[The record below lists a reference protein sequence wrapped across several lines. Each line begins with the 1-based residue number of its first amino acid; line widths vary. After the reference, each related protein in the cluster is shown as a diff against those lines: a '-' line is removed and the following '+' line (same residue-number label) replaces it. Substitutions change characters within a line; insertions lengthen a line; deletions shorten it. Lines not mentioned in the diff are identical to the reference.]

1 MTGAAVGPV
10 AFVGLGSMGDPMAR
24 RLIEQG
30 FALQAF
36 DVAPGRA
43 DALGELGARPA
54 ATAREAG
61 EGAEWAVVMVAT
73 PEQAESAVGGPDGVA
88 AGLAAGGTVI
98 ITSTIGPDAV
108 GTLAAEL
115 EGRGLRLLDAPVSG
129 NFRRAAAGELLI
141 LIGGPDELLAE
152 ARPVL
157 DALGNNV
164 VPCGPEI
171 GDGQKVKL
179 VNQLLCGVHIAAAAE
194 ALAYASRLGLDPRA
208 AYEAIRHGA
217 AASFMLE
224 DRGQRMLAREFDP
237 PRSSIDIFVKDMGL
251 VVGAGA
257 GAGASMPLAE
267 AARRMFDTG
276 AERGLG
282 SEDDSVVLRIY
293 EDPS

>member
-1 MTGAAVGPV
+1 MTGASTGPV

-30 FALQAF
+30 FELQAF

-43 DALGELGARPA
+43 EAVGARPA
-54 ATAREAG
+54 ASAREAG
-61 EGAEWAVVMVAT
+61 EGAQWAVVMVAT
-73 PEQAESAVGGPDGVA
+73 PDQAQAAVGGPDGVA
-88 AGLAAGGTVI
+88 AGLAPGGTVI
-98 ITSTIGPDAV
+98 VTSTVGPDAV
-108 GTLAAEL
+108 RSLASEL
-115 EGRGLRLLDAPVSG
+115 QDGGLRLLDAPVSG
-129 NFRRAAAGELLI
+129 NFRRAGAGELLI

-152 ARPVL
+152 ARPLL

-164 VPCGPEI
+164 VPCGPEV

-194 ALAYASRLGLDPRA
+194 ALAYAGRLGIDPRA

-251 VVGAGA
+251 VVGAGE
-257 GAGASMPLAE
+257 GAGAMMPLAE
-267 AARRMFDTG
+267 AARRSFQAG

-282 SEDDSVVLRIY
+282 HEDDSGVVRVY
-293 EDPS
+293 EEQ